1 MLVWI
6 ENHEFIHEHNNQ
18 KETPSY
24 TLGHNLFSDMTNDEF
39 RRMNFLREYSA
50 SQSIIEEK
58 RMERAAIHKLMDGE
72 ETASQRLLRQKDVA
86 YFDDMFSEDDG
97 VADDDGAADTDD
109 ATPADDDD
117 TDGLPDEV
125 DWVTAGGVT
134 PVKNQGRCG
143 SCWAFSTTGAME
155 GAHFVETGELIALS
169 EQNLMD
175 CDKVDHS
182 CEGGLMEDAF
192 KFEESANGLCSEED
206 YPYLGTDES
215 ECSTD
220 CTKVTHTKVKSYTD
234 LPEGDKKALLAS
246 LVVQPT
252 SIAMDAGSMSFQFY
266 TEGVFDDDSCGA
278 DGSIDHGVLA
288 VGYGYDDESGHKFWK
303 VKNSWGDSW
312 GDGGYFR
319 IKRESKNQFGTC
331 AVLAYMTAP
340 TLEQGNVHAPLFR
353 LMLIVSLHMH
363 HNNETE

>member
-1 MLVWI
+1 M
-6 ENHEFIHEHNNQ
+6 
-18 KETPSY
+18 
-24 TLGHNLFSDMTNDEF
+24 
-39 RRMNFLREYSA
+39 
-50 SQSIIEEK
+50 
-58 RMERAAIHKLMDGE
+58 HKLMDGE
-72 ETASQRLLRQKDVA
+72 ETASQRLLRHKDVA

-125 DWVTAGGVT
+125 DWVTAGAVT

-220 CTKVTHTKVKSYTD
+220 CTKVPHTKVKSYTD

-252 SIAMDAGSMSFQFY
+252 SIAMDASSMSFQFY
-266 TEGVFDDDSCGA
+266 SGGVFDDDGCGA

-288 VGYGYDDESGHKFWK
+288 VGYGYDDDSGHKFLK

-319 IKRESKNQFGTC
+319 VKRESKNQFGTC

-340 TLEQGNVHAPLFR
+340 TLE
-353 LMLIVSLHMH
+353 
-363 HNNETE
+363 